1 MGGDAPSRKAED
13 VMTTLLPFLSPLL
26 AATSSGSSKTTSGG
40 SSFLLFLIPLL
51 VIAYFLIFR
60 PQRQRA
66 RRQQQAGAAIEEGDL
81 VSTIGGIVG
90 RVVTLDGERAVL
102 EVSPGV
108 HIELLR
114 QAIHRRIEAGQV
126 PETGSDA
133 GAMPGALGLA
143 TGASSGN
150 GNGHIVAERDGHLGH
165 ADMHTDGDPGG
176 DAAREEGA

>member
-1 MGGDAPSRKAED
+1 
-13 VMTTLLPFLSPLL
+13 MTTLLPFLSPLV

-51 VIAYFLIFR
+51 LIAYFMIFR

-66 RRQQQAGAAIEEGDL
+66 RRQQQAGSAIEEGDL

-114 QAIHRRIEAGQV
+114 QAIHRRIEAGTAAGTGPDESGV
-126 PETGSDA
+126 PEEPGFA
-133 GAMPGALGLA
+133 PGAA
-143 TGASSGN
+143 SGN
-150 GNGHIVAERDGHLGH
+150 GNGHVAIDPGGDFGH

-176 DAAREEGA
+176 GAGREEGV